1 MNEYI
6 NAALVMT
13 TEENY
18 TVIEIFPCG
27 SIYEKRYIL
36 TCEYCYSH
44 NRQLWNLI
52 RDGQSRENRKNRQNK
67 DAVAA
72 GKAQVSQTEVIN
84 MYNNNVMHRLFHTY
98 AIIELNMFRGV

>member
-52 RDGQSRENRKNRQNK
+52 RDG
-67 DAVAA
+67 
-72 GKAQVSQTEVIN
+72 
-84 MYNNNVMHRLFHTY
+84 
-98 AIIELNMFRGV
+98 